1 MMGKFVMRSVMV
13 GASIV
18 GGVVAAARRTEI
30 ARIVRRV
37 SADVE
42 ERSRALRSAWPGVRY
57 RAAGRHPDLDV
68 SDDVIVERV
77 RSVLGPVE
85 RRLDIPRAH
94 VSVND
99 GIATLHGVV
108 SSDLDA
114 HELEY
119 TTHRVPGVRG
129 VASYLHVGLGPS
141 DTRPSEGRASRQ
153 SSAAYEALVE
163 AARRAGVDA
172 GAEERS
178 VRAVLGPFM
187 ERVPLDE
194 REQVLAHLPADARAL
209 AGAPRRHGG
218 TRLRTR
224 DDLDD
229 EVERIAGVD
238 PLVADALSFTILGAL
253 RALVPEEVA
262 DVAAV
267 LPAGLRA
274 AWTGTPPAARA
285 S

>member
-1 MMGKFVMRSVMV
+1 MRKYLMKSVMV
-13 GASIV
+13 GASVV
-18 GGVVAAARRTEI
+18 GVAVDAVRSTAIGRI
-30 ARIVRRV
+30 ARRV

-42 ERSRALRSAWPGVRY
+42 RDARALWSAWPGIRY
-57 RAAGRHPDLDV
+57 RAAGRHPDIDV
-68 SDDVIVERV
+68 SDDVLAARV
-77 RSVLGPVE
+77 CSVLGPVE
-85 RRLDIPRAH
+85 RRLDIPRVH
-94 VSVND
+94 VTVTD
-99 GIATLHGVV
+99 RVAVLHGVV

-141 DTRPSEGRASRQ
+141 DTRPSEGRASRH
-153 SSAAYEALVE
+153 SSAAYEALLE

-172 GAEERS
+172 GAEERC

-194 REQVLAHLPADARAL
+194 REQVLVHLPADARAL
-209 AGAPRRHGG
+209 AEAPRRHGR
-218 TRLRTR
+218 TRLRTV

-238 PLVADALSFTILGAL
+238 PLVADALSFTILSAL

-274 AWTGTPPAARA
+274 AWTGTPPAAQT

>member
-1 MMGKFVMRSVMV
+1 MRKYLMKSVMV
-13 GASIV
+13 GASVV
-18 GGVVAAARRTEI
+18 GVAVAAARSTEI
-30 ARIVRRV
+30 GRIVRRV

-42 ERSRALRSAWPGVRY
+42 QRSRALRSAWPGIRY

-68 SDDVIVERV
+68 SDEVLAQRV

-94 VSVND
+94 VTVDD
-99 GIATLHGVV
+99 GVATLHGVV

-141 DTRPSEGRASRQ
+141 DTRPSEGRASRH
-153 SSAAYEALVE
+153 SSAAYEALLE

-172 GAEERS
+172 GAEERC

-194 REQVLAHLPADARAL
+194 REQVFAHLPADARAL
-209 AGAPRRHGG
+209 AEAPRRHGR
-218 TRLRTR
+218 TRLRTV

-253 RALVPEEVA
+253 RALVPEEAA

>member
-1 MMGKFVMRSVMV
+1 MRRYLMKSVMA
-13 GASIV
+13 GASVV
-18 GGVVAAARRTEI
+18 GVVVVAARGAEVGRIMRRLST
-30 ARIVRRV
+30 
-37 SADVE
+37 DVE
-42 ERSRALRSAWPGVRY
+42 QRTRALRSAWPGIRY
-57 RAAGRHPDLDV
+57 RAAGRHPDLDA
-68 SDDVIVERV
+68 SDEVLAERV

-94 VSVND
+94 VTVDD
-99 GIATLHGVV
+99 GVATLHGVV

-114 HELEY
+114 HELEF
-119 TTHRVPGVRG
+119 TTHRVAGIRG

-141 DTRPSEGRASRQ
+141 DTRPSEGRAGRH
-153 SSAAYEALVE
+153 SSAAYDTLLE
-163 AARRAGVDA
+163 AARRAGVDP
-172 GAEERS
+172 GAEERC

-194 REQVLAHLPADARAL
+194 REQVLAHLPDDARAL
-209 AGAPRRHGG
+209 AAAPRRHGR
-218 TRLRTR
+218 TRLRTL

-229 EVERIAGVD
+229 EVGRIADVD

-253 RALVPEEVA
+253 RVLVPEEVA

-267 LPAGLRA
+267 LPVGLRA
-274 AWTGTPPAARA
+274 AWTGTPSAAQT

>member
-1 MMGKFVMRSVMV
+1 MRRYLVRSLMV
-13 GASIV
+13 GASVI
-18 GGVVAAARRTEI
+18 GVAVAAARRTEVG
-30 ARIVRRV
+30 RIVRRV

-42 ERSRALRSAWPGVRY
+42 RRSHAIRSAWPGVRY

-68 SDDVIVERV
+68 SDDVLAERV
-77 RSVLGPVE
+77 RSVLGPLE
-85 RRLDIPRAH
+85 RRLDVPRAH
-94 VSVND
+94 VMVDD
-99 GIATLHGVV
+99 GVATLHGVV
-108 SSDLDA
+108 SSDVDA

-141 DTRPSEGRASRQ
+141 DTRPSEGRASHH
-153 SSAAYEALVE
+153 SSAAYGALME
-163 AARRAGVDA
+163 AARRAGVPA
-172 GAEERS
+172 GAEERC

-194 REQVLAHLPADARAL
+194 REQVLTHLPADARAL
-209 AGAPRRHGG
+209 AEAPRRHGR
-218 TRLRTR
+218 TRLRTL

-229 EVERIAGVD
+229 EVERTAEVD

-274 AWTGTPPAARA
+274 AWTGTPPAAQI